1 MGKHSSRKSSN
12 NSQSGNGKHENNYEH
27 NMALLQEQLRNQMLS
42 FSSSMLSYYATL
54 EGVMLLELKHQNNDS
69 TEGLDASLFYNPDIT
84 AIQSQLFAIIAR
96 YNFMQIGFI
105 KYNELYQRYINGE
118 ISYSLQ
124 PNIDINISNVLAML
138 ADFYGYR
145 GALGIYERDLA
156 QPVYGI

>member
-42 FSSSMLSYYATL
+42 FSSSMLSYYSTL
-54 EGVMLLELKHQNNDS
+54 EGIMLLNLKHQNNGSLEEIDQ
-69 TEGLDASLFYNPDIT
+69 SLFYAADVS
-84 AIQSQLFAIIAR
+84 AIQSLLFSIISR

-105 KYNELYQRYINGE
+105 KYNELYERYENGE